1 MGFFDCVGFRCA
13 EASFAQNDRKK
24 YIDPSTPK
32 SRRLKD
38 DKIDPSAPKTRLRM
52 TRNVALAK
60 R

>member
-32 SRRLKD
+32 SRRL
-38 DKIDPSAPKTRLRM
+38 RM